1 MTSSSSHLGAQRVS
15 IMEFKDYYAA
25 LGVTPETSEQDIKRA
40 FRKLARQYHPDVS
53 KEPDAEKRFKEINEA
68 WEVLKDPK
76 KRAEYDKLR
85 TGGWQSAQQGFRQ
98 PQSDFYSGDHPEDY
112 AFAGDSN
119 FSDFFEQIFGR
130 GSARTSTHPQKG
142 KDIHAKITVS
152 LETAYQG
159 GVQTVQ
165 LEAGKQSKTL
175 QIKIPAGVIQGSQ
188 IRLKEQGQE
197 GIQGGNKGDL
207 YIEINLAHHPFYTVK
222 QKDIYLNLPI
232 TPWEAALGASIA
244 VPTLGGAVNLKIAP
258 GSQTGQ
264 KMRLKGRGLPGDV
277 PGDQYVV
284 LEIKVPSAQN
294 ESEKALFEK
303 MAKEMPFNPRAALG
317 V

>member
-1 MTSSSSHLGAQRVS
+1 
-15 IMEFKDYYAA
+15 MEFKDYYKV

-53 KEPDAEKRFKEINEA
+53 KEPDASNRFKEINEA

-85 TGGWQSAQQGFRQ
+85 TGGWESAQQGFRQ
-98 PQSDFYSGDHPEDY
+98 PQTDFYSGDHPEDY
-112 AFAGDSN
+112 AFAGEGN
-119 FSDFFEQIFGR
+119 FSDFFEHIFGR
-130 GSARTSTHPQKG
+130 RAEATPQHPRKG
-142 KDIHAKITVS
+142 RDIHAKITIP
-152 LETAYQG
+152 LETAYRG
-159 GVQTVQ
+159 GTQTVQ
-165 LEAGKQSKTL
+165 LESGRQSKTL
-175 QIKIPAGVIQGSQ
+175 QIKIPAGVMQGSQ

-197 GIQGGNKGDL
+197 GINGGHKGDL
-207 YIEINLAHHPFYTVK
+207 YIEIDLAPHPFFTVK
-222 QKDIYLNLPI
+222 QKDVYLNLPI

-264 KMRLKGRGLPGDV
+264 KMRLKGRGLPGE
-277 PGDQYVV
+277 PLGDQYVL
-284 LEIKVPSAQN
+284 LEIKVPNAQ
-294 ESEKALFEK
+294 SENDKALFEK
-303 MAKEMPFNPRAALG
+303 MAKEMAFNPRAALG

>member
-1 MTSSSSHLGAQRVS
+1 
-15 IMEFKDYYAA
+15 MEFKDYYAA
-25 LGVTPETSEQDIKRA
+25 LGVKPETPEQDIKRA

-68 WEVLKDPK
+68 WEVLKDPA

-85 TGGWQSAQQGFRQ
+85 TGGWQSAKEGFRQ
-98 PQSDFYSGDHPEDY
+98 PQTDFYSGDHPEDY
-112 AFAGDSN
+112 AFAGDGN
-119 FSDFFEQIFGR
+119 FSDFFEHIFGR
-130 GSARTSTHPQKG
+130 RSEATSPHPRKG
-142 KDIHAKITVS
+142 RDIHAKITVS

-159 GVQTVQ
+159 GTQTIQ
-165 LEAGKQSKTL
+165 LESGKQSKTL
-175 QIKIPAGVIQGSQ
+175 QIKIPKGVIKGSQ

-197 GIQGGNKGDL
+197 GINGGSKGDL
-207 YIEINLAHHPFYTVK
+207 YIEIDLATHPFYTVK

-232 TPWEAALGASIA
+232 TPWEAVLGASIA

-264 KMRLKGRGLPGDV
+264 KMRLKGRGLPGE
-277 PGDQYVV
+277 PAGDQYVV
-284 LEIKVPSAQN
+284 LEIKVPNAQN
-294 ESEKALFEK
+294 ENEKALFEK
-303 MAKEMPFNPRAALG
+303 MAKEITFNPRAALG